1 MRTRQNN
8 DGEDFILDFNKL
20 IARVKAILTQPKSEW
35 PAIAGEPAT
44 VGDLYKNY
52 IIVLAAVS
60 VLASFIKVSLIG
72 TTIPFG
78 GTVRM
83 PIGAGLIGM
92 IVSYVLTLVG
102 VFVMALIIDA
112 LAPTFGGQKDRRQA
126 LKAIAYSS
134 TAAWVASI
142 AGIVPGIGWAIALAG
157 SIYSIYLL
165 YLGLPHTMKCP
176 QEKAAG
182 YTAVSIIAVIVLYF
196 VITAVVG
203 TIAGV
208 GLSLGG
214 AATYSGSDVTLDK
227 DSPLGK
233 LEEWGK
239 SVEEAGKKLEAA
251 QTSGDQQ
258 AQQDAFKQMMGAA
271 LGGGEAVAALPTER
285 LKPFLPESLLGYP
298 RTDFS
303 VERNSAMG
311 LEVTTAKA
319 TYSEAGTGRAID
331 LEIVDTGSAKGLL
344 ALAGFSGMEGERE
357 SNGTIEKVYRDDGRL
372 VREYWDRQAS
382 SGEYVVVVGDRFTVK
397 VAGQADDLDGLKDAL
412 DDIDLDELE
421 SLKEE

>member
-1 MRTRQNN
+1 M
-8 DGEDFILDFNKL
+8 
-20 IARVKAILTQPKSEW
+20 
-35 PAIAGEPAT
+35 
-44 VGDLYKNY
+44 
-52 IIVLAAVS
+52 
-60 VLASFIKVSLIG
+60 
-72 TTIPFG
+72 
-78 GTVRM
+78 
-83 PIGAGLIGM
+83 
-92 IVSYVLTLVG
+92 
-102 VFVMALIIDA
+102 
-112 LAPTFGGQKDRRQA
+112 
-126 LKAIAYSS
+126 
-134 TAAWVASI
+134 
-142 AGIVPGIGWAIALAG
+142 IALAG

-251 QTSGDQQ
+251 QASGDQQ
-258 AQQDAFKQMMGAA
+258 AQQDAFKEMMGAA

-285 LKPFLPESLLGYP
+285 LKPFLPESLRGYP
-298 RTDFS
+298 RTNFS

-319 TYSEAGTGRAID
+319 TYSDANTGRAID

-372 VREYWDRQAS
+372 MREYWDRQAS

-421 SLKEE
+421 SLKDEGVKN